1 MVADKLKGGEALQL
15 ILIWGWMGVCV
26 WGGWGWGW
34 VCVWGGGVCV
44 TLCISCTCI
53 YHFLLFRRKHLS
65 NWNISV
71 STVIDQSL

>member
-1 MVADKLKGGEALQL
+1 MAADKLRGGRVAVNFNL
-15 ILIWGWMGVCV
+15 GVGGCV
-26 WGGWGWGW
+26 WGGVGGCVWGWGS
-34 VCVWGGGVCV
+34 VF

>member
-1 MVADKLKGGEALQL
+1 MAADKLGRVAVNFNLGVGVCVCGG
-15 ILIWGWMGVCV
+15 GCVYMCGVGVCV
-26 WGGWGWGW
+26 WGWGS
-34 VCVWGGGVCV
+34 VF

-71 STVIDQSL
+71 STVINP

>member
-1 MVADKLKGGEALQL
+1 MAADKLGRVAVNFNLGV
-15 ILIWGWMGVCV
+15 GVCV
-26 WGGWGWGW
+26 CG
-34 VCVWGGGVCV
+34 GGGVC
-44 TLCISCTCI
+44 LLYAISCTCI